1 MSTSDIIVL
10 SLPPD
15 WVPSDTT
22 TEVQLSVIV
31 PVTERPEPLTE
42 LYREFAAPLRESGR
56 AFEFL
61 FIVEPWTRSLAE
73 PLAALAT
80 HGEPVRVLEVGQSVG
95 EAALLRLGAAH
106 ARGSVVLTLPSY
118 RRIEAAAL
126 PRLVDEVERGAD
138 LAVARR
144 FPRLDSGIN
153 RLHNRV
159 LHAVIGG
166 LAAGRI
172 NDVACGVRAMRRE
185 LLEELPIYGDFF
197 RFIPLFAVRDG
208 YDVREIDAPQ
218 HPADVGPR
226 FYGPGTYLRRLVD
239 VLGLF
244 FLLRFTEKPLRFFGL
259 IGSAFATSGA
269 LLLLFLLIERL
280 GGEGIAERPLL
291 LLSVLLLVLGVQAI
305 ALGLV
310 GEIIVHLNAP
320 SRRPYRVASPRMVPP
335 ET

>member
-1 MSTSDIIVL
+1 MTLPDATIVL
-10 SLPPD
+10 TPD
-15 WVPSDTT
+15 SWDAPGA
-22 TEVQLSVIV
+22 EPGVQLSVVV
-31 PVTERPEPLTE
+31 PVTERPEPLAA
-42 LYREFAAPLRESGR
+42 LYGEFSAPLRESGR
-56 AFEFL
+56 TYEFL
-61 FIVEPWTRSLAE
+61 FVVEPWTRGLAE
-73 PLAALAT
+73 PLAELAAR
-80 HGEPVRVLEVGQSVG
+80 GEPVRVLEVGQSVG
-95 EAALLRLGAAH
+95 EAALVRLGAAH
-106 ARGSVVLTLPSY
+106 ARGAIVLTLPSY
-118 RRIEAAAL
+118 RRVEAQAL
-126 PRLVDEVERGAD
+126 PSLVAEVERGAD

-144 FPRLDSGIN
+144 YPRRDSAIN
-153 RLHNRV
+153 RLHNRA
-159 LHAVIGG
+159 LHAMIGRLG
-166 LAAGRI
+166 AGRV

-208 YDVREIDAPQ
+208 YDVREVDAPQ
-218 HPADVGPR
+218 HAADVAPR
-226 FYGPGTYLRRLVD
+226 FYSPGTYLRRLID

-259 IGSAFATSGA
+259 IGSAFAASGA

-320 SRRPYRVASPRMVPP
+320 ARRPYRVASLRSAPP
-335 ET
+335 EA

>member
-1 MSTSDIIVL
+1 MSISDISVL
-10 SLPPD
+10 SLPHDWTPPD
-15 WVPSDTT
+15 TASA
-22 TEVQLSVIV
+22 VQLTIIV

-42 LYREFAAPLRESGR
+42 LYAEFSAPLRESGR
-56 AFEFL
+56 AYEFI
-61 FIVEPWTRSLAE
+61 FVVEPWTRALAE
-73 PLAALAT
+73 PLAELALG
-80 HGEPVRVLEVGQSVG
+80 GEPVRVLEVGQSVG

-106 ARGSVVLTLPSY
+106 ARGAIVLTLPSY
-118 RRIEAAAL
+118 RRVEAAAL
-126 PRLVDEVERGAD
+126 PGLVAQVEAGAD

-144 FPRLDSGIN
+144 FPRRDSGIN
-153 RLHNRV
+153 RLHNRA

-166 LAAGRI
+166 LAAGRV

-226 FYGPGTYLRRLVD
+226 FYSPGTYLRRLVD

-259 IGSAFATSGA
+259 IGGTFTISGS

-280 GGEGIAERPLL
+280 GGKGIAERPLL

-320 SRRPYRVASPRMVPP
+320 TRRPYRVRGAHLGSG
-335 ET
+335 